1 MLFRTRGFFHQRH
14 WANLLIGTAG
24 LWGGVSAGAEALPRL
39 AVDPALVGAAATGVL
54 PDVPPNESAA
64 AAETSV
70 QGVSP
75 ESAAAAASNSTQTT
89 TPIMAAESAVQAQP
103 LTPEAPEVV
112 PVKQKN
118 TAQKTMPAQ
127 TAAAPALA
135 VRDENQAAAQT
146 TGQRTT
152 RRIPPPVKSVPPAAS
167 PAASEKVAVKTLPAL
182 SVDPALLGEG
192 APARLGE
199 EAGSVM
205 MQAIAGDAGSASGGV
220 NAAGASA
227 ALPLLSSKKSSGK
240 ASKRSSRA
248 ATQLTGGGD
257 SSTHAAKAPLIA
269 LTTAVPA
276 ASEAVAPGQ
285 VRVLPALSVDPA
297 LLAGEAVAKQS
308 GVLQAP
314 PEVAVQPVLAPTY
327 SAHLAAGV
335 LPGPRLKASPQLLA
349 YETAPDDVLPT
360 FITADNMAGQTDIQ
374 MVAQG
379 NVDLRRRGAVLKSD
393 KLTHWQE
400 NDEVEA
406 EGHVDLVNEGAHVV
420 GPRMRMKLGENTG
433 FFEQPAYQISQPKV
447 GSPPV
452 IWTVGEVPEGDLTV
466 GQGEAARIDFE
477 GKGKYRLSDA
487 TYSTCTPAPGSSPDW
502 FARTAN
508 LRMDY
513 EAQVGVASNAT
524 IYFKDVPILYTPWM
538 SFSLNNERKSGLL
551 TPTMG
556 SSSRGGVEF
565 TQPFYWNIA
574 PNMDATIA
582 PRLIAKRGVMWT
594 GEYRYLEP
602 EFSGIFNGTLLSK
615 DGITEEKRSAY
626 SYKHAQNFGYGITGA
641 LDLNYA
647 SDGTYFSDFGSNSAI
662 IAQTNLLR
670 QGSLR
675 YGASW
680 WSVTALAQ
688 SYQTLQDPA
697 LPPVVTPYRRLPQ
710 FNLTA
715 NRSDLPFGAE
725 FGFNGEYVNFQTSS
739 SAQTNNLPEGKRST
753 LYPQISWPLQTAAF
767 FVTPKVGVHATR
779 YSLQNQKDGIPD
791 NITRTVPIASVDS
804 GLTFERSV
812 SWFDRALVQTL
823 EPRLYYLYIPVRD
836 QSQIPNFDS
845 GLGDFNFAQIFSENR
860 YVGGDRINDA
870 NQLTGMVTSR
880 LLDADSGAEILR
892 AAFGQRVYFT
902 TQHVGL
908 PGEPLRTGRQTDLLG
923 AFSGR
928 VLPKVY
934 VDAGAQYNTQDSQ
947 LMRFNLAGRYQPEIG
962 KLLNA
967 GYRYTRDQLQ
977 QVDFSGQWAFDG
989 GWHGVGRYNYSL
1001 KDKRLVEAIA
1011 GFEYDGG
1018 CWVGRVVM
1026 QRLATQTARVNNSLL
1041 FQLELNG
1048 FANLGSNPLSLLKRA
1063 VPGYGPINQERDAE
1077 DGL

>member
-1 MLFRTRGFFHQRH
+1 M
-14 WANLLIGTAG
+14 
-24 LWGGVSAGAEALPRL
+24 
-39 AVDPALVGAAATGVL
+39 
-54 PDVPPNESAA
+54 
-64 AAETSV
+64 
-70 QGVSP
+70 
-75 ESAAAAASNSTQTT
+75 AAS
-89 TPIMAAESAVQAQP
+89 
-103 LTPEAPEVV
+103 L
-112 PVKQKN
+112 
-118 TAQKTMPAQ
+118 
-127 TAAAPALA
+127 
-135 VRDENQAAAQT
+135 
-146 TGQRTT
+146 
-152 RRIPPPVKSVPPAAS
+152 AAS
-167 PAASEKVAVKTLPAL
+167 DKLVVKTLPAL
-182 SVDPALLGEG
+182 SVDPALLGG
-192 APARLGE
+192 SVPARP
-199 EAGSVM
+199 A
-205 MQAIAGDAGSASGGV
+205 DAGLVAVQASGGEAESAQQATGGV
-220 NAAGASA
+220 SAAGAAVTPGAPSIAPMTTA
-227 ALPLLSSKKSSGK
+227 APATLPRLSSRKSSGK
-240 ASKRSSRA
+240 VGKRSPRVATRLAEGTTGSADA
-248 ATQLTGGGD
+248 AQ
-257 SSTHAAKAPLIA
+257 AARITPAPA
-269 LTTAVPA
+269 GSVESGA
-276 ASEAVAPGQ
+276 AAPGQ
-285 VRVLPALSVDPA
+285 ARILSALLVDPA
-297 LLAGEAVAKQS
+297 LLAGGAAPSADAAAKPS
-308 GVLQAP
+308 AALQAP
-314 PEVAVQPVLAPTY
+314 PEVAAQPALAPTY

-335 LPGPRLKASPQLLA
+335 LPGPRLKTSPQLLA
-349 YETAPDDVLPT
+349 HETAPDEVLPT
-360 FITADNMAGQTDIQ
+360 FLTADTMTGQTDVQ

-420 GPRMRMKLGENTG
+420 GPKLRMKLGENTG
-433 FFEQPAYQISQPKV
+433 FFEQPVYQISQPKV

-487 TYSTCTPAPGSSPDW
+487 TYSTCTPASGSSPDW

-508 LRMDY
+508 LSMDY
-513 EAQVGVASNAT
+513 EAQEGVAHDAT
-524 IYFKDVPILYTPWM
+524 IYFMDVPILYTPWM
-538 SFSLNNERKSGLL
+538 SFSLNNERQSGLL

-556 SSSRGGVEF
+556 SSSRGGLEF
-565 TQPFYWNIA
+565 TQPLYWNIA

-582 PRLIAKRGVMWT
+582 PRIIAKRGVMWT

-602 EFSGIFNGTLLSK
+602 DFSGIFQGNLLAK
-615 DGITEEKRSAY
+615 DSITDQKRSAY
-626 SYKHAQNFGYGITGA
+626 SYRHVQNFGHGFTGA
-641 LDLNYA
+641 IDLNHA

-670 QGSLR
+670 QGTLT

-680 WSVTALAQ
+680 WSVTAMAQ

-697 LPPVVTPYRRLPQ
+697 LPPIGTPYRRLPQ

-725 FGFNGEYVNFQTSS
+725 FAFSGEYVNFQAPS
-739 SAQTNNLPEGKRST
+739 SAQTTNQVEGKRST

-767 FVTPKVGVHATR
+767 FVTPKVGLRATR
-779 YSLQNQKDGIPD
+779 YSLQNQAAGVPD

-804 GLTFERSV
+804 GLTFERPV
-812 SWFDRALVQTL
+812 NWFDSALTQTL
-823 EPRLYYLYIPVRD
+823 EPRLYYLYVPVRD

-845 GLGDFNFAQIFSENR
+845 GLADFNFAQIFSENR
-860 YVGGDRINDA
+860 YVGGDRISDA
-870 NQLTGMVTSR
+870 NQLTGMLTSR

-902 TQHVGL
+902 NQHVGL

-934 VDAGAQYNTQDSQ
+934 VDSGVQYNTQDSQ
-947 LMRFNLAGRYQPEIG
+947 LMRFNLTGRYQPEIG

-1001 KDKRLVEAIA
+1001 KDKRLVEAVA

-1018 CWVGRVVM
+1018 CWVGRIVM

-1048 FANLGSNPLSLLKRA
+1048 FAKLGSNPLTLLKRA
-1063 VPGYGPINQERDAE
+1063 VPGYAPIGEEQNAGDEPLR
-1077 DGL
+1077 